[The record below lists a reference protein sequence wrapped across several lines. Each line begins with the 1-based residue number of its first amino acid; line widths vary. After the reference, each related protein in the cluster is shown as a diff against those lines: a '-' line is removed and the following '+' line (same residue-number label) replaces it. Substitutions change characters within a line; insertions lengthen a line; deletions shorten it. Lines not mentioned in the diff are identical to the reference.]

1 MLKNLFS
8 PMKIGNLE
16 IANRLVVS
24 AMVTLYCNDD
34 GTVTEKYIAY
44 HEAKAKGGWGLIITE
59 DYAIDPQ
66 GRGFPKLA
74 GLWED
79 AQIES
84 HAELTRRVHQYNSKI
99 FAQIY
104 HAGRQ
109 TNPRVIGG
117 QPWAPSPI
125 PSPATRTIPHEMTTD
140 EIREMVEKFGDCA
153 LRIKKAGFD
162 GIEIHGAHGY
172 LIAQFL
178 SSYSNK
184 RTDQYGGNLP
194 NRVRFALEVIANIR
208 EKAGRDYPVSFKIS
222 ADEFIPGGR
231 TIEETKAIAVL
242 LQEAGIDAILVSA
255 GVYGSNPAITP
266 SAATPQGWLVDFAE
280 EVKKVVTIPVMTVG
294 RITEPLMAETIIAGR
309 KADFVAMARASLAD
323 PDLPIKAEIH
333 NFDDIVRC
341 IGCMQGCTG
350 LLGRYQPIKCS
361 LNPSLGREHE
371 LSVPTKAVKKKVVV
385 AGGGPAGMEAAI
397 TAAKADY
404 RVLLFEKAGRL
415 GGQFYLAAIPPDK
428 GEFSSFVTW
437 QISQLNKLGVKVHL
451 NTEATEELIDGEQ
464 PDAVILSTGSAP
476 IVPQIKGIEKGHVL
490 TAAAVLNGEKEIG
503 RTAVII
509 GGGMVGAETAYH
521 LASLGRTVTI
531 VEQLDKIAPDVEAI
545 PREILLNGLKKE
557 RVNIYVNTTVQEILD
572 NGILVSTDGRGEN
585 IPANT
590 VILAVGSIPEN
601 KLTRQLEGKPYPVMT
616 IGDALQV
623 RRVLEAVEEGFD
635 AGRKI

>member
-16 IANRLVVS
+16 IPNRLVVS
-24 AMVTLYCNDD
+24 AMVTIYCNDD
-34 GTVTEKYIAY
+34 GTATEKYIGY

-59 DYAIDPQ
+59 DYAIDPA
-66 GRGFPKLA
+66 GRGFPRLA

-84 HAELTRRVHQYNSKI
+84 HAELTRRVHQYKSKI

-109 TNPRVIGG
+109 TNPLVIGG

-125 PSPATRTIPHEMTTD
+125 PCPINQTIPHEMTID
-140 EIREMVEKFGDCA
+140 EIRETIEKFGDCA
-153 LRIKKAGFD
+153 LRTQKAGFD

-178 SSYSNK
+178 SPYSNK
-184 RTDQYGGNLP
+184 RTDRYGGNLP
-194 NRVRFALEVIANIR
+194 NRVRFALEVIADIR
-208 EKAGRDYPVSFKIS
+208 AKVGRDFPVGFKIS
-222 ADEFIPGGR
+222 ADEYVPGGR

-255 GVYGSNPAITP
+255 GVYGSTAAITP
-266 SAATPQGWLVDFAE
+266 SSATPQGWIVDFAG
-280 EVKKVVTIPVMTVG
+280 EVKKGVTIPVMTVG
-294 RITEPLMAETIIAGR
+294 RIIEPLVAETILTSG
-309 KADFVAMARASLAD
+309 KADFIAMGRASLAD
-323 PDLPIKAEIH
+323 PELPIKAAAGD
-333 NFDDIVRC
+333 FDDIVRC
-341 IGCMQGCTG
+341 IGCLQGCIG

-361 LNPSLGREHE
+361 LNPTLGREFE
-371 LSVPTKAVKKKVVV
+371 LSGETKGVKKKVVV

-397 TAAKADY
+397 TAAKAGH
-404 RVLLFEKAGRL
+404 RVRLFEKGDRL
-415 GGQFYLAAIPPDK
+415 GGQFYLAAIPPAK

-437 QISQLNKLGVKVHL
+437 QINQLNQLGVEVYL
-451 NTEATEELIDGEQ
+451 NTEVTAELIDAEQ

-476 IVPQIKGIEKGHVL
+476 LVPPIKGIEKAQVVF
-490 TAAAVLNGEKEIG
+490 ANAVLNGEKEIG

-521 LASLGRTVTI
+521 LASHGKTVTL
-531 VEQLDKIAPDVEAI
+531 VEQLPEIARDVEAI
-545 PREILLNGLKKE
+545 PRTHLLNGLEKE
-557 RVNIYVNTTVQEILD
+557 KVKVYVNTTVKEIVD
-572 NGILVSTDGRGEN
+572 DGVLVSGDGREEI
-585 IPANT
+585 IPADT
-590 VILAVGSIPEN
+590 IILAAGSNPEN
-601 KLTRQLEGKPYPVMT
+601 KLATQLKGKPYKVMV
-616 IGDALQV
+616 IGDAVQV
-623 RRVLEAVEEGFD
+623 RRVLEAVEEGFA

>member
-8 PMKIGNLE
+8 PMKIGKLE

-24 AMVTLYCNDD
+24 AMVTLYCNND
-34 GTVTEKYIAY
+34 GTATEQYIAY

-59 DYAIDPQ
+59 DYAIDPT
-66 GRGFPKLA
+66 GRGFPRLA

-84 HAELTRRVHQYNSKI
+84 HAELTRRVHQYHSKI

-109 TNPRVIGG
+109 TNPLVIGR
-117 QPWAPSPI
+117 QPLAPSPI
-125 PSPATRTIPHEMTTD
+125 PCPINRTIPHEMTID
-140 EIREMVEKFGDCA
+140 EIHEMVEKFGDCA
-153 LRIKKAGFD
+153 LRTKKAGFD

-184 RTDQYGGNLP
+184 RTDRYGGNLP

-208 EKAGRDYPVSFKIS
+208 EKVGRDFPIGFKIS
-222 ADEFIPGGR
+222 ADEFVPGGR

-242 LQEAGIDAILVSA
+242 LQEAGIDVILVSA
-255 GVYGSNPAITP
+255 GVYGSNAAITP
-266 SAATPQGWLVDFAE
+266 SASTPQGWIVDFAE

-294 RITEPLMAETIIAGR
+294 RITEPLVAETIIACK
-309 KADFVAMARASLAD
+309 KADFVAMGRASLAD
-323 PDLPIKAEIH
+323 PELPTKAAAGD
-333 NFDDIVRC
+333 FDDIVRC
-341 IGCMQGCTG
+341 IGCMQGCIG

-361 LNPSLGREHE
+361 LNPTLGREYE
-371 LSVPTKAVKKKVVV
+371 LSAETKVVNKKVIV

-397 TAAKADY
+397 TAAKAGH
-404 RVLLFEKAGRL
+404 RVQLFEKAGRL

-437 QISQLNKLGVKVHL
+437 QINQLKKLGVEVHL
-451 NTEATEELIDGEQ
+451 NTEVTAELIDAEQ
-464 PDAVILSTGSAP
+464 PDAVILSTGSVP
-476 IVPQIKGIEKGHVL
+476 IVPQIKGIEKSHVV
-490 TAAAVLNGEKEIG
+490 TANAVLNGEKEIG

-521 LASLGRTVTI
+521 LASLGKTVTI
-531 VEQLDKIAPDVEAI
+531 VEQLAEIAQDVEAI
-545 PREILLNGLKKE
+545 PKEVLLKGLEKE
-557 RVNIYVNTTVQEILD
+557 KVKIYVNTTVKEVLY
-572 NGILVSTDGRGEN
+572 NGILVSRDGREEI

-590 VILAVGSIPEN
+590 VIMAVGSIPEN
-601 KLTRQLEGKPYPVMT
+601 KLTHQLEGKPYQIMT

-623 RRVLEAVEEGFD
+623 RRVLEAVDEGFN